1 MKQQEKSQKTRERI
15 LAAAL
20 TEFGRKS
27 YEAASVNSICEAGQV
42 SKGLL
47 YHNFKSKDELYLHCV
62 GVCYDRMTACMK
74 EHASQSRNPRER
86 LQNFLMV
93 RQQFFA
99 ENPGLAN
106 IFFNTVLYPPRQ
118 LTEELAL
125 LRRDFDAYL
134 EEEYRSILAQ
144 ISLRDGIS
152 ADMALEYFALVQEMF
167 NGYHRRYLERGEEIE
182 YRAGMHEEKLVGM
195 VEVLLYGIAEKE

>member
-1 MKQQEKSQKTRERI
+1 MKQQEKTQKTRERI

-20 TEFGRKS
+20 TEFGSKS

-134 EEEYRSILAQ
+134 EEEYAQSWHRFLCGMGFQPIWHWNTLPWCRKCSTVTFRKKPGSAVISIL
-144 ISLRDGIS
+144 
-152 ADMALEYFALVQEMF
+152 
-167 NGYHRRYLERGEEIE
+167 
-182 YRAGMHEEKLVGM
+182 
-195 VEVLLYGIAEKE
+195 